1 MNLFIISKGGQK
13 EKKHFAYFAAEESH
27 SFIDAQLQLTLLC
40 FFFCSHESF
49 LIRIFCSAA
58 GPAWQ
63 TPPPRPPP
71 RRVVF
76 ANPHPAAPPIHAAQL
91 QSRYMKARD
100 ITYVVHGM
108 LRPILAAES
117 SGQMSTY
124 HIQYW
129 TRHHPVKPPASASK
143 AKPTAKQDFV
153 ARELASRAR
162 KAQEWSESRK
172 TLGST
177 AKANVA
183 RPRALIAVTNT
194 LNSAAAAAAS
204 DGDSSS
210 SKQRATLWK
219 ARIYCDQAYQ
229 ALQAVTD
236 SWKASGRA
244 GAQPHLIKLF
254 KCLGIHLQTVREELK
269 DGGDDSG
276 EPVIIKNQYSVDP
289 AALLLLLKLPKGKV
303 LLARVLEQALLP
315 PPVVPV
321 FMPVALELLCASAP
335 SGAAPGA
342 TGGAAVGDVAD
353 AADDRVF
360 LAWTAV
366 LRTLP
371 VIAGDALL
379 ETVRGIMR
387 QAPSNNVLSTTAR
400 MQCVHALLQRGGDLA
415 GSESRSS
422 DDKNS
427 EEAFAQDWAVAEQEF
442 MALLA

>member
-1 MNLFIISKGGQK
+1 M
-13 EKKHFAYFAAEESH
+13 
-27 SFIDAQLQLTLLC
+27 
-40 FFFCSHESF
+40 
-49 LIRIFCSAA
+49 
-58 GPAWQ
+58 
-63 TPPPRPPP
+63 
-71 RRVVF
+71 
-76 ANPHPAAPPIHAAQL
+76 QL

-129 TRHHPVKPPASASK
+129 TRHHPVKPPENNNKKQPS
-143 AKPTAKQDFV
+143 KQDFV
-153 ARELASRAR
+153 AKELASRSK
-162 KAQEWSESRK
+162 KAQEWSESHK

-177 AKANVA
+177 TKTNVA

-194 LNSAAAAAAS
+194 LLNAQQ
-204 DGDSSS
+204 DDSS

-229 ALQAVTD
+229 ALAAVTD
-236 SWKASGRA
+236 RWKASGRA
-244 GAQPHLIKLF
+244 AAQPHLIKLF
-254 KCLGIHLQTVREELK
+254 KCLGISLQTVKEVSP
-269 DGGDDSG
+269 DDS
-276 EPVIIKNQYSVDP
+276 EPVIKNQYSVDP
-289 AALLLLLKLPKGKV
+289 AALQLLLKLPKGKI

-335 SGAAPGA
+335 NTTSIA
-342 TGGAAVGDVAD
+342 TTATNTTVGDVVD
-353 AADDRVF
+353 VADDRVF

-371 VIAGDALL
+371 GIPGDALL
-379 ETVRGIMR
+379 ETVRSIMR
-387 QAPSNNVLSTTAR
+387 QAPSNNVLATTAR

-415 GSESRSS
+415 NNNNNTASTS
-422 DDKNS
+422 DDDN
-427 EEAFAQDWAVAEQEF
+427 EAFAQDWAVAEQEF